1 MLILL
6 GIGFSAT
13 GGTQEKGK
21 SNYVA
26 SKASPA
32 KPASV
37 AILDKPKP
45 VKKVNNLENKP
56 SFMSKEEMK
65 NLDKL
70 KTELRIPFKPAP
82 VDPEFIIKKH
92 EGSPLT
98 EKEAR
103 DYFKWKH

>member
-1 MLILL
+1 LILL

-13 GGTQEKGK
+13 GGTTERGK

-26 SKASPA
+26 SKASPS

-37 AILDKPKP
+37 AILDKPG
-45 VKKVNNLENKP
+45 KKVNLENKP

-70 KTELRIPFKPAP
+70 KTELRIPFKWAP
-82 VDPEFIIKKH
+82 EDPEFIIKKH

-98 EKEAR
+98 E
-103 DYFKWKH
+103 

>member
-1 MLILL
+1 LLILL

-45 VKKVNNLENKP
+45 GKKVINLENKP

-82 VDPEFIIKKH
+82 EDPEFIIKKH
-92 EGSPLT
+92 EGVPLT
-98 EKEAR
+98 E
-103 DYFKWKH
+103 